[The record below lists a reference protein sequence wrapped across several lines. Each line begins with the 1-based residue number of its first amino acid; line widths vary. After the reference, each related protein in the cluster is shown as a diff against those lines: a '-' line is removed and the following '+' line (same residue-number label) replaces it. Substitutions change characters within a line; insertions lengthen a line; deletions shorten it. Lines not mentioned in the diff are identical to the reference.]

1 MLGAVPGV
9 RVARGTARPRFVT
22 SGARLGR
29 NCAVPWAP
37 HRHFA
42 KIWRMTEPA
51 AARSRNLYE
60 RFEPLRRRA
69 EVAFWIAVFVL
80 HAAFDSVIALV
91 DARNLAHAHPAW
103 QVLTWEL
110 SSHAALLAL
119 VPAMVAMARRFPLD
133 RWTGLGAH
141 LAWHAAASV
150 AVSAAHVVL
159 MVAVR
164 LVVYALSGERY
175 DFGDWMGRWGYE
187 YLKDVRTYAL
197 IVVTVHG
204 YRLFMLRWQ
213 GEARVLDAP
222 EAAADAPAVPAPEQ
236 PSARPER
243 FLVRKL
249 RREFLIAANDIDCLQ
264 AQGNYVGLRVAGHDY
279 LLRATLTDFL
289 TQLDPARFAR
299 VHRSHAVHLDRIRE
313 IEPLDGGDA
322 RLHMHDG
329 STVPCSR
336 RYRDALRGGAAG
348 SASAP
353 AMAGA

>member
-1 MLGAVPGV
+1 
-9 RVARGTARPRFVT
+9 
-22 SGARLGR
+22 
-29 NCAVPWAP
+29 
-37 HRHFA
+37 
-42 KIWRMTEPA
+42 MTDPA
-51 AARSRNLYE
+51 ATPSRNLYE
-60 RFEPLRRRA
+60 RFEPLRRSA
-69 EVAFWIAVFVL
+69 EIAFWIVVFVL

-91 DARNLAHAHPAW
+91 DSREMADAHPAW

-133 RWTGLGAH
+133 RWTGFGRN
-141 LAWHAAASV
+141 LAWHVAASV

-159 MVAVR
+159 MVAAR
-164 LVVYALSGERY
+164 HVVYALAGSSY
-175 DFGDWMGRWGYE
+175 DFGGWAGRWGYE

-222 EAAADAPAVPAPEQ
+222 ESSERPAPGASTAATAHAEQ
-236 PSARPER
+236 PAARPER

-249 RREFLIAANDIDCLQ
+249 RREFLIAANDIDWLQ

-348 SASAP
+348 TAASADAP
-353 AMAGA
+353 ATANA